1 MQFVECQGAR
11 IPAIGLGTMTL
22 KEDVCVEAVK
32 TALQLGYRSLD
43 TAEKYGNEIWVGEGL
58 AESGVKREDVFLTTK
73 VDLRNLA
80 SPDFERSVDES
91 LEKLQVSSVDL
102 LLIHWNN
109 PDVPFTDSIGSLC
122 KVKRAGLTKHIG
134 VANFTTSMLN
144 EAVKYATEPLVANQI
159 EVHPFLDQT
168 KVLTKCRE
176 LDISVT
182 AYCPA
187 ARGRV
192 PGDETL
198 GRKGRAHG
206 KTATQVALRWLVQQ
220 RVIPIPRSASPEH
233 LKANLDIFDFE
244 LTDAEMADITALKR
258 ADGRVVSP
266 PFAPQWD
273 T

>member
-22 KEDVCVEAVK
+22 MEDTCVEAVK
-32 TALQLGYRSLD
+32 TALQLGYRTLD
-43 TAEKYGNEIWVGEGL
+43 TAEKYGNEVWVGEGL
-58 AESGVKREDVFLTTK
+58 AESGIDREDVFLTTK

-91 LEKLQVSSVDL
+91 LEKLKVSYVDL

-109 PDVPFTDSIGSLC
+109 PKVPFADSIGSLC

-134 VANFTTSMLN
+134 VANFTTTMLD
-144 EAVKYATEPLVANQI
+144 EAVKYAEEPLVANQI
-159 EVHPFLDQT
+159 EAHPFLDQS
-168 KVLTKCRE
+168 KLLAKCRE

-187 ARGRV
+187 ARGKV
-192 PGDETL
+192 LGDETL
-198 GRKGRAHG
+198 GRIGKAHD
-206 KTATQVALRWLVQQ
+206 KTDTQVALRWLVQQ
-220 RVIPIPRSASPEH
+220 NIIPIPRSASPEH

-244 LTDAEMADITALKR
+244 LTDAEMSEIAALKR
-258 ADGRVVSP
+258 PDGRVVSP